1 MPRMP
6 GMKNPLNISIGQA
19 ANLRAKQREELPGHE
34 TNGASVGSASRAE
47 QASQRP
53 NEAEDKRQSIPG
65 EERERET
72 NGGKA
77 LRDERVDQGK
87 QANRRAMRGIQSIK
101 ESLQTRLLGTSSGKL
116 PAEGEHPQNEEMEG
130 GESQDD
136 EVHDLPSESGES
148 SSSARRSG
156 SPSNVPAELDEL
168 GASQAQIQRENS
180 QKGLSRDK
188 TGSAPSSDGGSH
200 AEKRKSGY
208 NTPLRSLLQD
218 ATAGDQETHESKGG
232 EEDENS
238 ESDGDDAVSRDTSE
252 SHAAKGTVGQAVSA
266 PGTTSVVKAAAS
278 KLTSKFSSP
287 KLGSTLKGFGWNR
300 PTKEDVVKC
309 VPSSPSASPCDPAH
323 RISSTTPTGVDEASE
338 SATELGGSSV
348 PRPQPSDAPTTTVL
362 VTVFR
367 ASGLPE
373 TSTKNLFGR
382 TKKTSTQH
390 SFVRLDLCGVSASTS
405 AVEGGGRE
413 CKWGKKREGH
423 IVEISIPSPNV
434 PAAGVG
440 ASKMVVEVW
449 TKASDEAGK
458 DALLGSTEVLV
469 ADWLGEKAK
478 WVALE
483 AKRSQGGRVKLGVS
497 LKDGDGA
504 SSLPP
509 NGDGTDDAP
518 VDGGSASGTKD
529 DEAGLISP
537 NTPASSTPS
546 ADVIKT
552 LQHTGETPPQ
562 NGAASET
569 EEVRSHG
576 GSKASVPLL
585 AASPLSGEGQQQG
598 TLLEEESSTGAS
610 PPAVK
615 RNLEQQEGVSA
626 EVVKG
631 EGGEEI
637 DVGSLAQE
645 QNVPS
650 TGQGNDLET
659 VGSHLDDNQLSAAS
673 SHKPSISPHESEVL
687 KGRELEG
694 DDHGHEIEVH
704 GKEDIPSNLC
714 VEPPEENVSI
724 DLPSPAKSKRSSTG
738 SLDEFPLKQERS
750 SSGADMGPTTTAEDA
765 GARTVHAVKNDENVE
780 IFSEVGDSP
789 EVPDVLARRVAG
801 GTATTLDLTAAAL
814 PSDERTDNNIAE
826 EQSMEAGTSLPREH
840 ESEPPQSI
848 PQGSKDLRQTAPIP
862 RKRSGINGLSH
873 GQDQE
878 QTDILRGSRDL
889 RAGGDPGDGGRD
901 GSVGIENGSREV
913 SSEGRPKETDA
924 QPRRQTNTREVN
936 VQRVARAREII
947 RRHRAAISTG
957 GPTCAGVQIGGDL
970 AILTT
975 TEQARAAAT
984 VQGAFRGRIARRR
997 LRLRQRAAV
1006 RVQAAYRGHVDR
1018 KDFVAL
1024 RVRARRAKAEEKR
1037 ARARRSRIAF
1047 ITQELNLLRNTPAQQ
1062 LLRVDALRAE
1072 ACASRIQRFWR
1083 RFRGPEGVP
1092 RLCEDDARDMAPVTS
1107 CTKNREHS
1115 LTAPEISS
1123 RRNRISLSGMTLEAL
1138 RLRVANR
1145 QRAKERFPDDGGRE
1159 GFLTLPRTSEFSAS
1173 QLAAAFHQSETTRL
1187 AAAKRRKERLAK
1199 FRKIQDQLLRPPK
1212 LSRSG
1217 DANLSPEQF
1226 EKTTSGDSRRRHL
1239 LDIMTDKSWNLAEGP
1254 AQRDRAQRAHSV
1266 AVAAARGRGRKA
1278 WATSLPPDV
1287 GYDELVD
1294 IRTVHV
1300 PSWSTTSL
1308 DRGGR
1313 PDFVDGLIHNRTK
1326 PSRQVGPRP
1335 SDREFDS
1342 DEASLWWYTYATE
1355 GAHTACGPRGDRV
1368 FAELLERAKTTPT
1381 RRKEHAERGEQQH
1394 QLRVAQKRQ
1403 RIIDGVIHKQRVAS
1417 CTRLPRARGHG
1428 TEAQRCSA
1436 IRIQAYIRGFL
1447 ERKATAVLRAE
1458 MRVFDALQV
1467 LVKELR
1473 QPDLDEGDATNSLAA
1488 FLADRMNGQGDSRGR
1503 GHHTGRR
1510 SRTPRGGCSGPTSPA
1525 PTSPVMAVSS
1535 FG

>member
-1 MPRMP
+1 MTVVQAEDLPGVTSSRIFRRAKKSHNYRRYVRASIVDKSEGRDQHYSAVTSSATGSGPTCRWGDKESGGESVSLWVDELERSTVIELEVWSDQSESGAKDVLLCNGQTDVGEVGHPQSRWVVLDPKGKVEVSVTSSTPAEDGTEEEEGSDRNPALERGGRKLPLETDHAHEEGAYTEDPSDEVSPQIPPQARSPKWGMPRMP

-47 QASQRP
+47 QASQHP

-238 ESDGDDAVSRDTSE
+238 ESDGDDAVSRGDGGGEGTSKSYSEKGPVAQALSALDATIAAKAAASRFKSTFSPAKSGSTTKGLSRDKTESASSSDRSSHAEKRRSGYQSPLRSLLQDAAARDQDAHESQGDEGDDNDESGGDDAVRRDTGDGEDTSE

-309 VPSSPSASPCDPAH
+309 VPSSPSASSCDPAD

-458 DALLGSTEVLV
+458 DALLGSTEILV

-483 AKRSQGGRVKLGVS
+483 AKRSQGGRIKLGVS

-546 ADVIKT
+546 ADVVKT

-562 NGAASET
+562 SVHEPSGLGKVSRQDGAASET

-631 EGGEEI
+631 GGGEEI

-659 VGSHLDDNQLSAAS
+659 VGSHLDDDQLSAAS

-687 KGRELEG
+687 RGRELEG

-704 GKEDIPSNLC
+704 GKGEDIPSKLY

-750 SSGADMGPTTTAEDA
+750 SSGADMGPTSPELDEPHPFGLLRQQGKEMGLLTPYAGGVDVEGCADESATAEDA

-789 EVPDVLARRVAG
+789 EAPDVLARRVAG

-814 PSDERTDNNIAE
+814 ASDERTDNDIAE
-826 EQSMEAGTSLPREH
+826 EQSMEAGTSRPREH

-878 QTDILRGSRDL
+878 QTEILRGSRDL

-1047 ITQELNLLRNTPAQQ
+1047 ITQ
-1062 LLRVDALRAE
+1062 V
-1072 ACASRIQRFWR
+1072 W
-1083 RFRGPEGVP
+1083 
-1092 RLCEDDARDMAPVTS
+1092 
-1107 CTKNREHS
+1107 HH
-1115 LTAPEISS
+1115 
-1123 RRNRISLSGMTLEAL
+1123 
-1138 RLRVANR
+1138 
-1145 QRAKERFPDDGGRE
+1145 
-1159 GFLTLPRTSEFSAS
+1159 FL
-1173 QLAAAFHQSETTRL
+1173 
-1187 AAAKRRKERLAK
+1187 
-1199 FRKIQDQLLRPPK
+1199 I
-1212 LSRSG
+1212 
-1217 DANLSPEQF
+1217 
-1226 EKTTSGDSRRRHL
+1226 
-1239 LDIMTDKSWNLAEGP
+1239 
-1254 AQRDRAQRAHSV
+1254 
-1266 AVAAARGRGRKA
+1266 
-1278 WATSLPPDV
+1278 
-1287 GYDELVD
+1287 
-1294 IRTVHV
+1294 
-1300 PSWSTTSL
+1300 
-1308 DRGGR
+1308 
-1313 PDFVDGLIHNRTK
+1313 
-1326 PSRQVGPRP
+1326 
-1335 SDREFDS
+1335 
-1342 DEASLWWYTYATE
+1342 
-1355 GAHTACGPRGDRV
+1355 
-1368 FAELLERAKTTPT
+1368 PT
-1381 RRKEHAERGEQQH
+1381 RVCEFPPN
-1394 QLRVAQKRQ
+1394 L
-1403 RIIDGVIHKQRVAS
+1403 
-1417 CTRLPRARGHG
+1417 
-1428 TEAQRCSA
+1428 
-1436 IRIQAYIRGFL
+1436 
-1447 ERKATAVLRAE
+1447 
-1458 MRVFDALQV
+1458 
-1467 LVKELR
+1467 
-1473 QPDLDEGDATNSLAA
+1473 
-1488 FLADRMNGQGDSRGR
+1488 
-1503 GHHTGRR
+1503 RR
-1510 SRTPRGGCSGPTSPA
+1510 SD
-1525 PTSPVMAVSS
+1525 
-1535 FG
+1535 